1 MPTAIPNG
9 KAALAALTALAA
21 LAVSGGCVT
30 TIASQPIE
38 GTFERTLAVG
48 SDTLHLDVSTGSG
61 RIEVSAGEPGTARVI
76 GRIRGR
82 AGGWSGGNR
91 AEVEERVRAIE
102 AAPPVSLDGNDLL
115 VGHLDRSRR
124 RRISISYEVV
134 VPPNSTVDARTG
146 SGALRVEGVAGTVEA
161 RTGSGRTRVADV
173 AGDVTA
179 RTGSGSIEIDAV
191 GGAVNA
197 RTGSG
202 SIRIDGIDAALR
214 ARTGSGGI
222 RVAGS
227 PGGGWDLDTG
237 SGSIGIDLPNDA
249 AFEVDARTGSGSVR
263 SDHPVTMD
271 GEARRGRL
279 RGTVRGG
286 GPRVTL
292 RTGSGRITID

>member
-1 MPTAIPNG
+1 MPTGIPNG
-9 KAALAALTALAA
+9 KAAVKAVAALAA
-21 LAVSGGCVT
+21 LALSGGCVT

-38 GTFERTLAVG
+38 GAFERAVVVDG
-48 SDTLHLDVSTGSG
+48 GVLSLDVATGSG
-61 RIEVSAGEPGTARVI
+61 RIEVTAGAPGAARVV
-76 GRIRGR
+76 GHIRGR
-82 AGGWSGGNR
+82 AGGWSGGNP
-91 AEVEERVRAIE
+91 ADVEERVRAIE
-102 AAPPVSLDGNDLL
+102 ADPPVSLDGDVLR

-134 VPPNSTVDARTG
+134 VPPNSTVQARTG
-146 SGALRVEGVAGTVEA
+146 SGALRVEGVAGAVEA
-161 RTGSGRTRVADV
+161 RTGSGETRVADV

-191 GGAVNA
+191 GGDVNA

-237 SGSIGIDLPNDA
+237 SGSIRIDLPDDA
-249 AFEVDARTGSGSVR
+249 AFAIEAHTGSGGIR
-263 SDHPVTMD
+263 TDHPVAVE
-271 GEARRGRL
+271 GEVRRGRL

-286 GPRVTL
+286 GPRLTL
-292 RTGSGRITID
+292 HTGSGSITID

>member
-1 MPTAIPNG
+1 MPTGIPNG
-9 KAALAALTALAA
+9 KAALAALAA
-21 LAVSGGCVT
+21 LALSGGCVT

-38 GTFERTLAVG
+38 GAFERTLAVG

-102 AAPPVSLDGNDLL
+102 ADPPVALDGDDLR

-146 SGALRVEGVAGTVEA
+146 SGALSVAGVTGAVDA
-161 RTGSGRTRVADV
+161 RTGSGRARVANV

-191 GGAVNA
+191 GGDVNA

-237 SGSIGIDLPNDA
+237 SGSIRIDLPDDA
-249 AFEVDARTGSGSVR
+249 AFEIDARTGSGGVR
-263 SDHPVTMD
+263 SDHPVTVE
-271 GEARRGRL
+271 GEMRRGRL

-286 GPRVTL
+286 GPRLTL
-292 RTGSGRITID
+292 RTGSGGITLD

>member
-1 MPTAIPNG
+1 MPTGILNG
-9 KAALAALTALAA
+9 KAAVAAVAAIAL
-21 LAVSGGCVT
+21 SGGCLT

-38 GTFERTLAVG
+38 GEFERTLAVG
-48 SDTLHLDVSTGSG
+48 SDTFNLDVRTGSG
-61 RIEVSAGEPGTARVI
+61 RIDVSAGEPGVARVI

-82 AGGWSGGNR
+82 AGGWSGGSP
-91 AEVEERVRAIE
+91 ADVEDRVRALE
-102 AAPPVSLDGNDLL
+102 ADPPVSLDGDVLR

-134 VPPNSTVDARTG
+134 VPPTSTVHARTG
-146 SGALRVEGVAGTVEA
+146 SGTVLVEGVAGAVEA
-161 RTGSGRTRVADV
+161 RTGSGGTRVADV
-173 AGDVTA
+173 GGDVTA
-179 RTGSGSIEIDAV
+179 RTGSGSIEITAI
-191 GGAVNA
+191 GGDVNA

-222 RVAGS
+222 RVEGS

-237 SGSIGIDLPNDA
+237 SGRIRIDLPDDA
-249 AFEVDARTGSGSVR
+249 AFEIDARTGSGGVR

-286 GPRVTL
+286 GPQVTL
-292 RTGSGRITID
+292 RTGSGGITID

>member
-1 MPTAIPNG
+1 MPTGIPNG
-9 KAALAALTALAA
+9 KAALTALAA
-21 LAVSGGCVT
+21 LALSGGCVT

-38 GTFERTLAVG
+38 GAFERTLAVG

-61 RIEVSAGEPGTARVI
+61 RIEVSAGEPGTARVV

-82 AGGWSGGNR
+82 AGGWSGGNP
-91 AEVEERVRAIE
+91 AEVEARVRAIE
-102 AAPPVSLDGNDLL
+102 ADPPVSLDGDDLR
-115 VGHLDRSRR
+115 VGHLDRSLR

-134 VPPNSTVDARTG
+134 VPPNSTVHARTG
-146 SGALRVEGVAGTVEA
+146 SGALRVEGVAGVVEA
-161 RTGSGRTRVADV
+161 RSGSGRTRVADV
-173 AGDVTA
+173 GGDVTA
-179 RTGSGSIEIDAV
+179 RTGSGGIEIDAV
-191 GGAVNA
+191 GGDVNA

-227 PGGGWDLDTG
+227 PGSGWDLDTG
-237 SGSIGIDLPNDA
+237 SGSIGVDLPDDA

-292 RTGSGRITID
+292 RTGSGGITID